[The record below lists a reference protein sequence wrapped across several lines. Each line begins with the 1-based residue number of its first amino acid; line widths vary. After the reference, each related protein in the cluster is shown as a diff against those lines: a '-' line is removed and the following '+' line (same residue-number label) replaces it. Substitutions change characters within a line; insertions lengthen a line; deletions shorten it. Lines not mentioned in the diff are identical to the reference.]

1 MLIRFQRD
9 GGLVAQLKLTL
20 ALDTST
26 LPPDERSEIED
37 MVASSGFMDLPPVLE
52 GDPEARDAYT
62 FTVTVEDGDRS
73 HTVVVADS
81 AVPDSLRPLI
91 TRLTERAKQQRRADS
106 TGQSVP

>member
-20 ALDTST
+20 ALDVHS
-26 LPPDERSEIED
+26 PAGRESRDRGPGAVQRDH
-37 MVASSGFMDLPPVLE
+37 GPPPVLE
-52 GDPEARDAYT
+52 GQPEARDAYT

-81 AVPDSLRPLI
+81 AVPDSLRPLSG
-91 TRLTERAKQQRRADS
+91 APRRAIKWS
-106 TGQSVP
+106 S